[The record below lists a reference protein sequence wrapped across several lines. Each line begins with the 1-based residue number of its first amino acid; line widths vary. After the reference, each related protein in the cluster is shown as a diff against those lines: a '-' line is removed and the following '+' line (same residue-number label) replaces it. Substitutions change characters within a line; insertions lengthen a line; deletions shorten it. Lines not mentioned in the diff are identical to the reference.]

1 MEPDLQ
7 ACLAWLSTPTRVSLE
22 LGSRPLLSESVLHL
36 EALSTVSLPASGPE
50 GPHRVGLPVA
60 SFSLT
65 CTTPSTCYPT
75 QPLAR
80 CVAGGGGWGFFSTFP
95 FPCVQCLPV
104 LLAAFH
110 LLPMLFLWLRTQ
122 IVLSWS
128 QCSDFSVLILCI
140 YLFLNMQTYAFSFN
154 ETPAEK
160 TFRPPK
166 YCPVLFCSIDRKRG
180 VGHWA
185 GGVPAAHG
193 ALQR

>member
-1 MEPDLQ
+1 M
-7 ACLAWLSTPTRVSLE
+7 AWLSTPTRVSLE
-22 LGSRPLLSESVLHL
+22 LGSRPVLSESVLHL
-36 EALSTVSLPASGPE
+36 EALSTASLPAPGL
-50 GPHRVGLPVA
+50 RV
-60 SFSLT
+60 LT
-65 CTTPSTCYPT
+65 VLGFLWP
-75 QPLAR
+75 PLASPAPLPLPAPPPSPWPG
-80 CVAGGGGWGFFSTFP
+80 VWPVVGAGAGVLQHLL

-110 LLPMLFLWLRTQ
+110 LHPMLFLWLCTQ

-180 VGHWA
+180 VRHWA